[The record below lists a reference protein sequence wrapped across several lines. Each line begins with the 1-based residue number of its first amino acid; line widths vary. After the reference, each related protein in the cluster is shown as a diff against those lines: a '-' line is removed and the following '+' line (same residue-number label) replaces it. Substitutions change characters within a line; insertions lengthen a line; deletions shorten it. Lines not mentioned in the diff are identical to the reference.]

1 MLRSLRVSVGIPILA
16 ALFFGPQ
23 IAPVKAAPQGPT
35 ITTTVTAVGRNNTT
49 PPAVTKDDVR
59 FTVRNERRP
68 VAEWNKADKL
78 YLAILIDDS
87 LDSSVASQW
96 NDLKA
101 FIEAQPA
108 STSILIAYA
117 QNGNAN
123 VVQDF
128 TTDHAAAA
136 KALRIPLGY
145 LGINASPYYS
155 LQDLM
160 KRWKSENVRRSIIL
174 ISSGIDYL
182 HGGFGPIS
190 PDLDPTARR
199 AQRENI
205 NIWTIYSPGAGH
217 RSRNSF
223 RVFNAQ
229 SNLSQLSSDTGAESY
244 YLGFTAP
251 VSFKPYLDEIATH
264 LSNQYLL
271 TYSGQGGGDKGKY
284 ERLRVTTELPNVEFM
299 SANEVYLP
307 PQGR

>member
-1 MLRSLRVSVGIPILA
+1 MNYSLKVSLGFAVFA
-16 ALFFGPQ
+16 ALLC
-23 IAPVKAAPQGPT
+23 APEILPLRAAQGST
-35 ITTTVTAVGRNNTT
+35 VTMTVTAVGRNDAT

-59 FTVRNERRP
+59 LSVSKERRP
-68 VAEWNKADKL
+68 VAQWNKADKL

-87 LDSSVASQW
+87 LDTSAASQW

-101 FIEAQPA
+101 FIEAQPE

-136 KALRIPLGY
+136 KALRIPMGF
-145 LGINASPYYS
+145 LGINASPYLS

-160 KRWKSENVRRSIIL
+160 KRWKGEGARRSIIL

-182 HGGFGPIS
+182 RGGFSPIS
-190 PDLDPTARR
+190 PDISPTAER

-223 RVFNAQ
+223 RVFYAQ
-229 SNLSQLSSDTGAESY
+229 GNLSQLSGDTGAESY
-244 YLGFTAP
+244 YLGYSAP

-264 LSNQYLL
+264 LSNQYML
-271 TYSGQGGGDKGKY
+271 TFSGAGGGAKGKF
-284 ERLRVTTELPNVEFM
+284 ERARVTTELPNVELM
-299 SANEVYLP
+299 SANQVFLP
-307 PQGR
+307 AGH